1 MLHTYEA
8 EIYVNNIRTKE
19 SVSANDTTSAKKLIE
34 ARYPGSKIRWAR
46 LPRRVDWLK
55 STSYINTWSLIKLSN
70 FMLLTLI
77 GVKILCKCFFTIEN
91 D

>member
-34 ARYPGSKIRWAR
+34 ARYPGSTIRWAR
-46 LPRRVDWLK
+46 LPRRVD
-55 STSYINTWSLIKLSN
+55 
-70 FMLLTLI
+70 
-77 GVKILCKCFFTIEN
+77 
-91 D
+91 

>member
-19 SVSANDTTSAKKLIE
+19 SVSASDTTSAKKLIE

-46 LPRRVDWLK
+46 FPRRVDWLK
-55 STSYINTWSLIKLSN
+55 FTSYINTY
-70 FMLLTLI
+70 FY
-77 GVKILCKCFFTIEN
+77 
-91 D
+91 

>member
-34 ARYPGSKIRWAR
+34 ARYPGSTIRWAR
-46 LPRRVDWLK
+46 FPRRVDWLK
-55 STSYINTWSLIKLSN
+55 FTSCINT
-70 FMLLTLI
+70 
-77 GVKILCKCFFTIEN
+77 
-91 D
+91 

>member
-34 ARYPGSKIRWAR
+34 ARYPGSKIHWAR
-46 LPRRVDWLK
+46 LPRRVD
-55 STSYINTWSLIKLSN
+55 
-70 FMLLTLI
+70 
-77 GVKILCKCFFTIEN
+77 
-91 D
+91 